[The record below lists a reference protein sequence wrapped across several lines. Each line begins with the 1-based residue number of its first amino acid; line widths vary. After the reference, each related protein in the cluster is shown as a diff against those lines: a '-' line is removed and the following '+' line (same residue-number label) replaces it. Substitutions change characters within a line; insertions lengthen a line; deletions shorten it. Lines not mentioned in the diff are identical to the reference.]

1 MTDKIENPPNRFKFV
16 PEITLGNMLQ
26 LLSIAAAVIGL
37 WMNMDRRISAVEL
50 RESFAV
56 EERRDLKKS
65 LATLVENQALLTRT
79 VDRVSIIMETQQKG
93 GASGSASR
101 TGVSQ

>member
-37 WMNMDRRISAVEL
+37 WMNMDRRISAVEM

-93 GASGSASR
+93 ALK
-101 TGVSQ
+101 

>member
-1 MTDKIENPPNRFKFV
+1 MTEQIQNLKKFRFI
-16 PEITLGNMLQ
+16 PEITLGNVLQ
-26 LLSIAAAVIGL
+26 LFSIAAAVIGL

-65 LATLVENQALLTRT
+65 LATLADNQVVLTRT
-79 VDRVSIIMETQQKG
+79 VDRISIMFETKTKG
-93 GASGSASR
+93 EAK
-101 TGVSQ
+101 

>member
-1 MTDKIENPPNRFKFV
+1 MSEPSNHPPNRFKFV

-50 RESFAV
+50 RETFAV

-65 LATLVENQALLTRT
+65 LATLADNQALLTRT
-79 VDRVSIIMETQQKG
+79 VDRVSIIIETKQKG
-93 GASGSASR
+93 E
-101 TGVSQ
+101 VK

>member
-37 WMNMDRRISAVEL
+37 WMNMDRRISAVEM

-79 VDRVSIIMETQQKG
+79 VDRVIIIMETQQKG
-93 GASGSASR
+93 ALK
-101 TGVSQ
+101 

>member
-1 MTDKIENPPNRFKFV
+1 MNDKIETPPKRFRFV
-16 PEITLGNMLQ
+16 PEITLGNVLQ
-26 LLSIAAAVIGL
+26 LLTLAAAVIGL

-65 LATLVENQALLTRT
+65 LATLAENQALLTRT
-79 VDRVSIIMETQQKG
+79 VDRVSIMFETHTK
-93 GASGSASR
+93 SDSK
-101 TGVSQ
+101 

>member
-1 MTDKIENPPNRFKFV
+1 MTEQIQYLKKFRFI
-16 PEITLGNMLQ
+16 PEITLGNVLQ
-26 LLSIAAAVIGL
+26 LFSIAAAVIGL

-65 LATLVENQALLTRT
+65 LATLADNQAVLTRT
-79 VDRVSIIMETQQKG
+79 VDRISIMFETKTKG
-93 GASGSASR
+93 EAK
-101 TGVSQ
+101 